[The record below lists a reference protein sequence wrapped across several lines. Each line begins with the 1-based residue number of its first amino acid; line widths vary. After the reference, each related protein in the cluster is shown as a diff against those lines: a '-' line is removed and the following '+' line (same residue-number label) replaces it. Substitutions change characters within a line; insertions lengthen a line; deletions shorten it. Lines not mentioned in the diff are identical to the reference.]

1 MKKYSKLLILL
12 LCSLFIGCDN
22 SQITNSPSNDIPI
35 SSEDNKELTKLDVPT
50 FSLSQDGKIIIDQHE
65 NTNRFKI
72 KINDEEFE
80 ITHGQTIYAEYGDLV
95 QVKAI
100 SNNIN
105 LFTDSEYSES
115 VVYNTLVLPRLFLSY
130 DEINGVFELI
140 GEGIP
145 NYEPIYLELNR
156 KVSETTLSEFLNMT
170 FEVGDVIRIKYKGLD
185 ENILRQIGQNQ
196 LQFQKDLLRQV

>member
-35 SSEDNKELTKLDVPT
+35 SSEDNTKLTKLDVPT

-80 ITHGQTIYAEYGDLV
+80 ITHGQTIYAEYGDLI
-95 QVKAI
+95 QVK
-100 SNNIN
+100 
-105 LFTDSEYSES
+105 LY
-115 VVYNTLVLPRLFLSY
+115 
-130 DEINGVFELI
+130 
-140 GEGIP
+140 
-145 NYEPIYLELNR
+145 
-156 KVSETTLSEFLNMT
+156 
-170 FEVGDVIRIKYKGLD
+170 
-185 ENILRQIGQNQ
+185 QII
-196 LQFQKDLLRQV
+196 